1 MSKKTKVWL
10 IVATS
15 LVLVGG
21 FIFGGVM
28 TMLGW
33 DFSKLSTNKLVT
45 NTHAI
50 TEDFQNISVTI
61 NTADVTFVPAE
72 DGKIS
77 VVCEEFE
84 NEKHTVSVQDGTL
97 VISLENTRKWYQYI
111 GFQFGAPKITVSLP
125 RGEYGCLTLKGST
138 GDVEIPTGFTFG
150 EMDIAQTTGDI
161 SSFASATGT
170 VRIKTST
177 GDIRVENA
185 SVGALNLAVS
195 TGKVT
200 VSGVACEGDIGLR
213 VSTGK
218 ANIVGTTCRNLTSE
232 GDTGDLTLENVIA
245 TEKFTI
251 DRDTGDIR
259 FTDCDAAEIFVE
271 TDTGHVTGT
280 LLSEK
285 VFIVETDIGK
295 VDVPKSVTGGR
306 CEIETDTG
314 NIQISIK

>member
-10 IVATS
+10 IAAAS
-15 LVLVGG
+15 LVLAGG
-21 FIFGGVM
+21 LIFGGVM

-33 DFSKLSTNKLVT
+33 DFSKLSTNKLIT

-50 TEDFQNISVTI
+50 TEDFQNISVTTK
-61 NTADVTFVPAE
+61 TADVTFVPTE

-84 NEKHTVSVQDGTL
+84 SEKHTVSVQDGTL
-97 VISLENTRKWYQYI
+97 VIAMESSRKWYQHI
-111 GFQFGAPKITVSLP
+111 GFHFGTPKITVSLP
-125 RGEYGCLTLKGST
+125 QGEYGRLALKGST
-138 GDVEIPTGFTFG
+138 GDVALPGGFTFG
-150 EMDIAQTTGDI
+150 AIDIAQ
-161 SSFASATGT
+161 
-170 VRIKTST
+170 ST

-185 SVGALNLAVS
+185 VVGALNLSVS

-200 VSGVACEGDIGLR
+200 VSNVTCDGDFRLN
-213 VSTGK
+213 VTTGK
-218 ANIVGTTCRNLTSE
+218 ANIVDTTCRNLISE
-232 GDTGDLTLENVIA
+232 GDTGDLVLENVIA

-251 DRDTGDIR
+251 ERDTGDIT
-259 FTDCDAAEIFVE
+259 FESCDAAEIFVE
-271 TDTGHVTGT
+271 TDTGDVTGS

-285 VFIVETDIGK
+285 IFFAETDTGK

-314 NIQISIK
+314 NIRITVK